1 MSQPLKRVEAYV
13 YRRLGRVP
21 PSGKLHRLAFWLLAV
36 YLLLGVGRL
45 LPGVNQA
52 LAGLSFLVLCALI
65 VCSVPLFW
73 RWVVRRLMWKVSNR
87 LVVTYLLVGL
97 TPIVLF
103 ATLALAAAYILSGQ
117 FATFAAT
124 SEINR
129 ELAHIESANRA
140 FSAHL
145 ARELKENPQAQTMTL
160 PEFDDDSA
168 SLGHSKLEVAAFL
181 DGKPLSLQTTPPMRP
196 DMPGLPPWLRGS
208 FRGVVVAHGGFFL
221 RAAESR
227 AVDGKTLVTITTL
240 PLAVGN
246 LNQIASG
253 LGTVTLVPGLG
264 MEEDD
269 AEASDLEK
277 GIVRQLDTGQG
288 GGHGHPPGP
297 PPGAPSA
304 GKAGGASA
312 PRKPGFHYQAGR
324 PAGGGPVDIQINGQ
338 SIGAQSAGGRG
349 VNGPPNRPLA
359 ITGGYLPAPLHFFDI
374 TVYFV
379 APLQTVLWR
388 TGEQHDALIHVNSR
402 PSLLYERLF
411 ITSLQVAGFIQD
423 TLIGIAVFFAVLE
436 LIAFIMAVRL
446 NQTITNSI
454 SDLYVAT
461 QEIDEGNLGHR
472 IAVKRQDQLAALS
485 VSFNEMTASLEELLQ
500 EQREKERLQN
510 ELQIAHEVQ
519 NNLFPRQDVALSMLD
534 LHGVCRPARSVSG
547 DYYDFLVFGPS
558 TLGLAL
564 GDISGKGISAAL
576 LMATLHSAV
585 RAYQFAGEELI
596 TVGTDALLS
605 PSFQMVKNG
614 LQEINC
620 GEIFESPGRVLA
632 LLNRHL
638 YRSTPPE
645 KYATL
650 FLAHYEGTQ
659 SRMTY
664 SNGGQLPPLV
674 LRADHG
680 VTRLDAGGTVVGLM
694 DGMSYDEGTV
704 HLRSGDI
711 VIAYSD
717 GVTEPENEFGDFG
730 EERLLEV
737 VGRNRHLP
745 LAAIS
750 DLVMQALRSWIGT
763 QEQPDDITLVLAR
776 QR

>member
-1 MSQPLKRVEAYV
+1 MFQLLKKFEGVV
-13 YRRLGRVP
+13 YRRLGRMP
-21 PSGKLHRLAFWLLAV
+21 PQGKLHRTAFWLLIA
-36 YLLLGVGRL
+36 YLLLGIGRL
-45 LPGVNQA
+45 LPNGGGETISA
-52 LAGLSFLVLCALI
+52 FSFFVLCALI
-65 VCSVPLFW
+65 VCCVPLFW
-73 RWVVRRLMWKVSNR
+73 RWIVRRMMWKVSNR

-97 TPIVLF
+97 TPVVLF
-103 ATLALAAAYILSGQ
+103 VTLALLAAYVFSGQ
-117 FATFAAT
+117 FATFAAH
-124 SEINR
+124 SEIER
-129 ELAHIESANRA
+129 ELAQIAAENRA
-140 FSAHL
+140 FSVHIAK
-145 ARELKENPQAQTMTL
+145 EIKENPKPKTITV

-168 SLGHSKLEVAAFL
+168 NIRHAKLEVAAFL
-181 DGKPLSLQTTPPMRP
+181 DGQPLALETKPPMRSG
-196 DMPGLPPWLRGS
+196 MPGIPPWLKGN
-208 FRGVVVAHGGFFL
+208 FRGVVMGHGNCFL
-221 RAAESR
+221 RAADTQT
-227 AVDGKTLVTITTL
+227 VDGHTLILVTSL
-240 PLAVGN
+240 PIEKEN
-246 LNQIASG
+246 LDEIASG
-253 LGTVTLVPGLG
+253 LGTVTLVPGL
-264 MEEDD
+264 MEEDQV
-269 AEASDLEK
+269 EANQLNK
-277 GIVRQLDTGQG
+277 GIVTKLDRESGEKR
-288 GGHGHPPGP
+288 PPPSVKFKVGTP
-297 PPGAPSA
+297 PPG
-304 GKAGGASA
+304 
-312 PRKPGFHYQAGR
+312 Q
-324 PAGGGPVDIQINGQ
+324 GPIHIQFNGQ
-338 SIGAQSAGGRG
+338 SAADMPNHPEAISGGQ
-349 VNGPPNRPLA
+349 LA
-359 ITGGYLPAPLHFFDI
+359 PKTHFFDV
-374 TVYFV
+374 TVSFV
-379 APLQTVLWR
+379 APLQAVFWR
-388 TGEQHDALIHVNSR
+388 TGETHEAFIHVNSR
-402 PSLLYERLF
+402 PSLLYQRLF
-411 ITSLQVAGFIQD
+411 ITSLQVAGIIQD
-423 TLIGIAVFFAVLE
+423 MLIGIAAFFAVLE

-446 NQTITNSI
+446 NQTITRSVRE
-454 SDLYVAT
+454 LYVAT
-461 QEIDEGNLGHR
+461 QEVDEGNFSHR
-472 IAVKRQDQLAALS
+472 IAVKRHDQLAALS
-485 VSFNEMTASLEELLQ
+485 TSFNEMTASLEELLE

-519 NNLFPRQDVALSMLD
+519 NNLFPRQDVTLSMLD

-558 TLGLAL
+558 TLGLAI

-585 RAYQFAGEELI
+585 RAYQFASEELI
-596 TVGTDALLS
+596 TVGTEALLS

-614 LQEINC
+614 IAEINC

-680 VTRLDAGGTVVGLM
+680 ITRLDKGGTVVGLM
-694 DGMSYDEGTV
+694 DAMSYDEGTV

>member
-1 MSQPLKRVEAYV
+1 MFAPLKKFEVLV
-13 YRRLGRVP
+13 YRRLDRVP
-21 PSGKLHRLAFWLLAV
+21 PQGKLHRTAFWLLV
-36 YLLLGVGRL
+36 IYLVLGLGRL
-45 LPGVNQA
+45 LPGGGGETIA
-52 LAGLSFLVLCALI
+52 ALSFLVLCALI
-65 VCSVPLFW
+65 VCCIPLFW

-87 LVVTYLLVGL
+87 LVVTYLLIGL
-97 TPIVLF
+97 TPVVLF
-103 ATLALAAAYILSGQ
+103 VTLALVAAYVFSGQ
-117 FATFAAT
+117 FATFAA
-124 SEINR
+124 SAEINR
-129 ELAHIESANRA
+129 ELAHVAAENRA
-140 FSAHL
+140 FSVHI
-145 ARELKENPQAQTMTL
+145 ARELKENPKPKTITV

-168 SLGHSKLEVAAFL
+168 STGHSKLEVAAFL
-181 DGKPLSLQTTPPMRP
+181 DGQPLPLETKPPMRSG
-196 DMPGLPPWLRGS
+196 MPGIPPWMKSS
-208 FRGVVVAHGGFFL
+208 FRGVVMGRGTCFL
-221 RAAESR
+221 RAADTQT
-227 AVDGKTLVTITTL
+227 VDGHTLILVTSL
-240 PLAVGN
+240 PLEKEN
-246 LNQIASG
+246 LDQIASG
-253 LGTVTLVPGLG
+253 LGTVTLVPGLR
-264 MEEDD
+264 EDD
-269 AEASDLEK
+269 EAEESAPDK
-277 GIVRQLDTGQG
+277 GIDMQLGSRSREKAPPQPATHFRVSSVNPTPGQG
-288 GGHGHPPGP
+288 
-297 PPGAPSA
+297 
-304 GKAGGASA
+304 
-312 PRKPGFHYQAGR
+312 
-324 PAGGGPVDIQINGQ
+324 PVQIQINGRNV
-338 SIGAQSAGGRG
+338 SDMPGHPDAVSGGQL
-349 VNGPPNRPLA
+349 PPS
-359 ITGGYLPAPLHFFDI
+359 THFFDV
-374 TVYFV
+374 TVSFV
-379 APLQTVLWR
+379 APLQAVIWR
-388 TGEQHDALIHVNSR
+388 TGEEHEAFIHVNSR
-402 PSLLYERLF
+402 PSLLYQRLF
-411 ITSLQVAGFIQD
+411 ITSLQVAGIIQD
-423 TLIGIAVFFAVLE
+423 MLIGIAVFFAVLE

-446 NQTITNSI
+446 NQTITRSV
-454 SDLYVAT
+454 SELYVAT
-461 QEIDEGNLGHR
+461 QEVDEGNFGHR
-472 IAVKRQDQLAALS
+472 IVVKRQDQLAALS
-485 VSFNEMTASLEELLQ
+485 TSFNEMTASLEELLEQ
-500 EQREKERLQN
+500 QREKERLQN
-510 ELQIAHEVQ
+510 ELEIAHEVQ
-519 NNLFPRQDVALSMLD
+519 NNLFPRQDVTLSMLD

-596 TVGTDALLS
+596 TVGTEALMS

-614 LQEINC
+614 IQEINC
-620 GEIFESPGRVLA
+620 GEIFESPGKVLA

-638 YRSTPPE
+638 YRSTPAE

-650 FLAHYEGTQ
+650 FLAHYEGIQ

-680 VTRLDAGGTVVGLM
+680 ITRLDKGGTVVGLM

>member
-1 MSQPLKRVEAYV
+1 MFQPFKKVEVYV

-21 PSGKLHRLAFWLLAV
+21 PAGRMHRLAFWLLLV

-45 LPGVNQA
+45 LPGGGQTI
-52 LAGLSFLVLCALI
+52 AGLSFLVLCALI
-65 VCSVPLFW
+65 VCCIPLFW

-87 LVVTYLLVGL
+87 LAVTYVLVGL
-97 TPIVLF
+97 TPVVLF
-103 ATLALAAAYILSGQ
+103 ATLALVAAYVFSGQ
-117 FATFAAT
+117 FATFAAH
-124 SEINR
+124 SEIER
-129 ELAHIESANRA
+129 ELAQIGSENRA
-140 FSAHL
+140 FSVHI
-145 ARELKENPQAQTMTL
+145 ARELKENPKPKTL
-160 PEFDDDSA
+160 TVPEFDDDS
-168 SLGHSKLEVAAFL
+168 LTPGHAKLEVAAFL
-181 DGKPLSLQTTPPMRP
+181 DGQPLPLETKPPMRSG
-196 DMPGLPPWLRGS
+196 MPGLPPWLKSS
-208 FRGVVVAHGGFFL
+208 FRGVVMGRGTFFL
-221 RAAESR
+221 RAADYQT
-227 AVDGKTLVTITTL
+227 VDGHTLVLVTSL
-240 PLAVGN
+240 PLAKEN
-246 LNQIASG
+246 LDRIASG
-253 LGTVTLVPGLG
+253 LGAVTLLPGLG
-264 MEEDD
+264 PEDD
-269 AEASDLEK
+269 DTEQSVIDKNIVKQLDNDSGEK
-277 GIVRQLDTGQG
+277 GRR
-288 GGHGHPPGP
+288 PPGP
-297 PPGAPSA
+297 PPPGIRVQRGLPAP
-304 GKAGGASA
+304 GN
-312 PRKPGFHYQAGR
+312 
-324 PAGGGPVDIQINGQ
+324 GPIGIQINGRNLSEVPYHPE
-338 SIGAQSAGGRG
+338 SISGGQL
-349 VNGPPNRPLA
+349 PPP
-359 ITGGYLPAPLHFFDI
+359 THFFDV
-374 TVYFV
+374 TVSFV
-379 APLQTVLWR
+379 APLQTVFWR
-388 TGEQHDALIHVNSR
+388 NGQAHEALIHVYSR
-402 PSLLYERLF
+402 PSLLYQRLF
-411 ITSLQVAGFIQD
+411 ITSLQVAGYIQD
-423 TLIGIAVFFAVLE
+423 ALITIAVFFAVLE

-461 QEIDEGNLGHR
+461 QEIDKGNLSHR

-485 VSFNEMTASLEELLQ
+485 VSFNEMTASLEELLE

-510 ELQIAHEVQ
+510 ELEIAHEVQ
-519 NNLFPRQDVALSMLD
+519 NNLFPRQDVTLSMLD

-585 RAYQFAGEELI
+585 RAYQFAGEELV
-596 TVGTDALLS
+596 TVGTEALLS
-605 PSFQMVKNG
+605 PSFQMVKSDI
-614 LQEINC
+614 QEINC
-620 GEIFESPGRVLA
+620 GEIFESPGKVLA

-680 VTRLDAGGTVVGLM
+680 ITRLDRGGTVVGLM

-704 HLRSGDI
+704 HLKSGDI

-745 LAAIS
+745 LATIS

>member
-1 MSQPLKRVEAYV
+1 M
-13 YRRLGRVP
+13 P
-21 PSGKLHRLAFWLLAV
+21 PQGKLHRTAFWLLV
-36 YLLLGVGRL
+36 IYLVLGLGRL
-45 LPGVNQA
+45 LPGGGGQTI
-52 LAGLSFLVLCALI
+52 AGLSFLLLCALI
-65 VCSVPLFW
+65 VCCIPLFW
-73 RWVVRRLMWKVSNR
+73 RWIIRRLMWKVSNR
-87 LVVTYLLVGL
+87 LVVTYLLIGL
-97 TPIVLF
+97 TPVVLF
-103 ATLALAAAYILSGQ
+103 VTLALVAAYVFSGQ

-129 ELAHIESANRA
+129 ELAHIAAENRA
-140 FSAHL
+140 FSVHV
-145 ARELKENPQAQTMTL
+145 ARELKETPKPATITV

-168 SLGHSKLEVAAFL
+168 SAGHSKLEVAAFL
-181 DGKPLSLQTTPPMRP
+181 DGQPVPLETKPPMRSG
-196 DMPGLPPWLRGS
+196 MPGIPPWLKGS
-208 FRGVVVAHGGFFL
+208 FRGVVMGRGACFL
-221 RAAESR
+221 RAADIQT
-227 AVDGKTLVTITTL
+227 VDGHTLILVTSL
-240 PLAVGN
+240 PLEKEN
-246 LNQIASG
+246 LDQIASG

-264 MEEDD
+264 PEDD
-269 AEASDLEK
+269 EVEQSVLDK
-277 GIVRQLDTGQG
+277 GIVKDLGSESHEKPPPPTRFQIGRVNPTPGQG
-288 GGHGHPPGP
+288 PIH
-297 PPGAPSA
+297 
-304 GKAGGASA
+304 
-312 PRKPGFHYQAGR
+312 
-324 PAGGGPVDIQINGQ
+324 IQINGRNVADMPGHPEAI
-338 SIGAQSAGGRG
+338 SGGQ
-349 VNGPPNRPLA
+349 
-359 ITGGYLPAPLHFFDI
+359 LPASTHFFDV
-374 TVYFV
+374 TVSFV
-379 APLQTVLWR
+379 APLQAVIWR
-388 TGEQHDALIHVNSR
+388 TGEAHEAFIHVNSR
-402 PSLLYERLF
+402 PSLLYQRLF
-411 ITSLQVAGFIQD
+411 ITSLQVAGIIQD
-423 TLIGIAVFFAVLE
+423 MLIGVAVFFGVLE

-446 NQTITNSI
+446 NQTITNSV

-461 QEIDEGNLGHR
+461 QQIDKGNLSHR

-485 VSFNEMTASLEELLQ
+485 TSFNEMTASLEDLLEQ
-500 EQREKERLQN
+500 QREKERLQN
-510 ELQIAHEVQ
+510 ELEIAHEVQ
-519 NNLFPRQDVALSMLD
+519 NNLFPRGDVTLSMLD

-558 TLGLAL
+558 TLGLAI

-596 TVGTDALLS
+596 TVGTEALMS

-614 LQEINC
+614 IQEINC

-680 VTRLDAGGTVVGLM
+680 ITRLDKGGTVVGLM

>member
-1 MSQPLKRVEAYV
+1 M
-13 YRRLGRVP
+13 GDVP
-21 PSGKLHRLAFWLLAV
+21 GHPDAVSG
-36 YLLLGVGRL
+36 
-45 LPGVNQA
+45 
-52 LAGLSFLVLCALI
+52 
-65 VCSVPLFW
+65 
-73 RWVVRRLMWKVSNR
+73 
-87 LVVTYLLVGL
+87 
-97 TPIVLF
+97 
-103 ATLALAAAYILSGQ
+103 GQ
-117 FATFAAT
+117 
-124 SEINR
+124 
-129 ELAHIESANRA
+129 
-140 FSAHL
+140 
-145 ARELKENPQAQTMTL
+145 
-160 PEFDDDSA
+160 
-168 SLGHSKLEVAAFL
+168 
-181 DGKPLSLQTTPPMRP
+181 
-196 DMPGLPPWLRGS
+196 LPP
-208 FRGVVVAHGGFFL
+208 
-221 RAAESR
+221 
-227 AVDGKTLVTITTL
+227 KT
-240 PLAVGN
+240 
-246 LNQIASG
+246 
-253 LGTVTLVPGLG
+253 
-264 MEEDD
+264 
-269 AEASDLEK
+269 
-277 GIVRQLDTGQG
+277 
-288 GGHGHPPGP
+288 
-297 PPGAPSA
+297 
-304 GKAGGASA
+304 
-312 PRKPGFHYQAGR
+312 
-324 PAGGGPVDIQINGQ
+324 
-338 SIGAQSAGGRG
+338 
-349 VNGPPNRPLA
+349 
-359 ITGGYLPAPLHFFDI
+359 HFFDVLVSFI
-374 TVYFV
+374 
-379 APLQTVLWR
+379 APLDAVIWR
-388 TGEQHDALIHVNSR
+388 TGEVHQAFIHVISR
-402 PSLLYERLF
+402 PSLLYQRLF
-411 ITSLQVAGFIQD
+411 ITSLQVADIIQD
-423 TLIGIAVFFAVLE
+423 MLIGIAVFFAVLE

-446 NQTITNSI
+446 NQTITRSV
-454 SDLYVAT
+454 SELYVAT
-461 QEIDEGNLGHR
+461 QEVDKGNFSHR

-485 VSFNEMTASLEELLQ
+485 TSFNEMTASLEELLEQ
-500 EQREKERLQN
+500 QREKERLQN
-510 ELQIAHEVQ
+510 ELEIAHEVQ
-519 NNLFPRQDVALSMLD
+519 NNLFPRQDVTLSMLD

-558 TLGLAL
+558 TLGLAI

-596 TVGTDALLS
+596 TVGTEALMS

-614 LQEINC
+614 IQEINC
-620 GEIFESPGRVLA
+620 GEFFESPGKVLA

-680 VTRLDAGGTVVGLM
+680 ITRLDKGGTVVGLM

>member
-1 MSQPLKRVEAYV
+1 MFQPLKKFEALV
-13 YRRLGRVP
+13 YRRFGRTP
-21 PSGKLHRLAFWLLAV
+21 PQGKLHRTAFWLLIV

-45 LPGVNQA
+45 LPNGGGQTIA
-52 LAGLSFLVLCALI
+52 ALSFFALCALI
-65 VCSVPLFW
+65 VCCVPLFW
-73 RWVVRRLMWKVSNR
+73 RWIVRRMMWRVSNR

-97 TPIVLF
+97 TPVVLF
-103 ATLALAAAYILSGQ
+103 VTLALVAAYIFSGQ

-129 ELAHIESANRA
+129 ELAQIAAENRA
-140 FSAHL
+140 FLVHIAK
-145 ARELKENPQAQTMTL
+145 EIKENPKPKTITV
-160 PEFDDDSA
+160 PEFDDGSA
-168 SLGHSKLEVAAFL
+168 MAGRSKMEVAAFL
-181 DGKPLSLQTTPPMRP
+181 DGQPLALETKPPMHAG
-196 DMPGLPPWLRGS
+196 MPGMPPWLKGS
-208 FRGVVVAHGGFFL
+208 FRGVVMGHGRCFL
-221 RAAESR
+221 RAADTQIL
-227 AVDGKTLVTITTL
+227 DGHTLILMTSL
-240 PLAVGN
+240 PLEKEN
-246 LNQIASG
+246 LDEIASG

-264 MEEDD
+264 EETDD
-269 AEASDLEK
+269 VDANQLDK
-277 GIVRQLDTGQG
+277 GIVKQLDGQP
-288 GGHGHPPGP
+288 HEKRPPPPPVKFRVQAGAP
-297 PPGAPSA
+297 PPG
-304 GKAGGASA
+304 
-312 PRKPGFHYQAGR
+312 Q
-324 PAGGGPVDIQINGQ
+324 GPVNFQFNGR
-338 SIGAQSAGGRG
+338 SVADMPGHPDAVSGGQL
-349 VNGPPNRPLA
+349 PPKA
-359 ITGGYLPAPLHFFDI
+359 HFFDI
-374 TVYFV
+374 TVSFV
-379 APLQTVLWR
+379 APLQAVFWR
-388 TGEQHDALIHVNSR
+388 TGEMHEAFIHVNSR
-402 PSLLYERLF
+402 PSLLYQRLF
-411 ITSLQVAGFIQD
+411 ITSLQVAGIIQD
-423 TLIGIAVFFAVLE
+423 ILIGIAVFFAVLE

-446 NQTITNSI
+446 NQTITNSV

-461 QEIDEGNLGHR
+461 QQIDKGNLSHR
-472 IAVKRQDQLAALS
+472 IAVKRHDQLAALS
-485 VSFNEMTASLEELLQ
+485 TSFNEMTASLEELLE

-510 ELQIAHEVQ
+510 ELEIAHEVQ
-519 NNLFPRQDVALSMLD
+519 NNLFPRQDVTLSMLD

-596 TVGTDALLS
+596 TVGTEALLS
-605 PSFQMVKNG
+605 PSFQMVKTG
-614 LQEINC
+614 ITEINC
-620 GEIFESPGRVLA
+620 GEIFESPGKVLA

-650 FLAHYEGTQ
+650 FLAHYEGAQ

-680 VTRLDAGGTVVGLM
+680 ITRLDKGGTVVGLM

-737 VGRNRHLP
+737 VARNRHLP

>member
-1 MSQPLKRVEAYV
+1 MFQPLKKFEALV
-13 YRRLGRVP
+13 YRRLGRTP
-21 PSGKLHRLAFWLLAV
+21 PQGKLHRTAFWLLMV

-45 LPGVNQA
+45 LPNGGGQTIA
-52 LAGLSFLVLCALI
+52 ALSFFALCALI
-65 VCSVPLFW
+65 VCCVPLFW
-73 RWVVRRLMWKVSNR
+73 RWIVRRMMWRVSNR

-97 TPIVLF
+97 TPVVLF
-103 ATLALAAAYILSGQ
+103 VTLALVAAYVFSGQ
-117 FATFAAT
+117 FATFAAH
-124 SEINR
+124 SEIER
-129 ELAHIESANRA
+129 ELAHIAAENRA
-140 FSAHL
+140 FSVHIAK
-145 ARELKENPQAQTMTL
+145 EIKENPRPKTITV
-160 PEFDDDSA
+160 PEFDDDST
-168 SLGHSKLEVAAFL
+168 SVGHSKLEVAAFL
-181 DGKPLSLQTTPPMRP
+181 DGQPLALETKPPMRSG
-196 DMPGLPPWLRGS
+196 MPGGIPPWLKGN
-208 FRGVVVAHGGFFL
+208 FRGVVMGHGTCFL
-221 RAAESR
+221 RASDTWT
-227 AVDGKTLVTITTL
+227 VDGHTLILVTSL
-240 PLAVGN
+240 PLEKEN
-246 LNQIASG
+246 LDEIASG
-253 LGTVTLVPGLG
+253 LGTVTLVPGI

-269 AEASDLEK
+269 KVDASGLDK
-277 GIVRQLDTGQG
+277 GIVKKLDSASGEKR
-288 GGHGHPPGP
+288 PPPPVKFQVGTP
-297 PPGAPSA
+297 PPG
-304 GKAGGASA
+304 
-312 PRKPGFHYQAGR
+312 Q
-324 PAGGGPVDIQINGQ
+324 GPVHIQFNGRAVDPGHPEAI
-338 SIGAQSAGGRG
+338 SGGQL
-349 VNGPPNRPLA
+349 PPKA
-359 ITGGYLPAPLHFFDI
+359 HFFDV
-374 TVYFV
+374 TVSFV
-379 APLQTVLWR
+379 APLEAIFWR
-388 TGEQHDALIHVNSR
+388 TGETHEAFIHVNSR
-402 PSLLYERLF
+402 PSLLYQRLF
-411 ITSLQVAGFIQD
+411 ITSLQVADFIQVV
-423 TLIGIAVFFAVLE
+423 LIGIAVFFAMLE

-446 NQTITNSI
+446 NQTITNSV

-461 QEIDEGNLGHR
+461 QQIDKGNLSHR
-472 IAVKRQDQLAALS
+472 IAVKRHDQLAALS
-485 VSFNEMTASLEELLQ
+485 TSFNEMTASLEELLE
-500 EQREKERLQN
+500 EQREKERLQS
-510 ELQIAHEVQ
+510 ELEIAYEVQ
-519 NNLFPRQDVALSMLD
+519 NNLFPRQDVTLSMLD

-596 TVGTDALLS
+596 TVGTEALLS
-605 PSFQMVKNG
+605 PSFQMVKTG
-614 LQEINC
+614 ITEINC
-620 GEIFESPGRVLA
+620 GEIFESPGKVLA

-650 FLAHYEGTQ
+650 FLAHYEGAQ

-680 VTRLDAGGTVVGLM
+680 ITRLDKGGTVVGLM

-737 VGRNRHLP
+737 VARNRHLP